1 MRGMPLTKSFRTY
14 ILAKLI
20 GFMPYFTRSKVMSPI
35 AVIGMKGHNNLSKH
49 ITTPYKNLSTYKITY
64 RKPFMDNQD
73 AVEVTCNDNGKKV
86 IGYILNYRAKDQLEI
101 SLNTVKIRMQYKSG
115 IFVGSMAGMEFVVQE
130 DTLPRQF
137 KDFQR

>member
-1 MRGMPLTKSFRTY
+1 L
-14 ILAKLI
+14 
-20 GFMPYFTRSKVMSPI
+20 
-35 AVIGMKGHNNLSKH
+35 
-49 ITTPYKNLSTYKITY
+49 
-64 RKPFMDNQD
+64 DNQD
-73 AVEVTCNDNGKKV
+73 AVEVTCTDNGKKV

-115 IFVGSMAGMEFVVQE
+115 IFVSSLAGMEFVVQE

>member
-1 MRGMPLTKSFRTY
+1 
-14 ILAKLI
+14 
-20 GFMPYFTRSKVMSPI
+20 
-35 AVIGMKGHNNLSKH
+35 
-49 ITTPYKNLSTYKITY
+49 
-64 RKPFMDNQD
+64 MDNQD
-73 AVEVTCNDNGKKV
+73 AVEVTCTDNGKKV
-86 IGYILNYRAKDQLEI
+86 IGYVLNYREKDQLEI

>member
-1 MRGMPLTKSFRTY
+1 
-14 ILAKLI
+14 
-20 GFMPYFTRSKVMSPI
+20 
-35 AVIGMKGHNNLSKH
+35 
-49 ITTPYKNLSTYKITY
+49 
-64 RKPFMDNQD
+64 MDNQD
-73 AVEVTCNDNGKKV
+73 AVQVTCTDNGKKV

-130 DTLPRQF
+130 DRLPRQF

>member
-1 MRGMPLTKSFRTY
+1 
-14 ILAKLI
+14 
-20 GFMPYFTRSKVMSPI
+20 
-35 AVIGMKGHNNLSKH
+35 
-49 ITTPYKNLSTYKITY
+49 
-64 RKPFMDNQD
+64 MDNLD
-73 AVEVTCNDNGKKV
+73 AVEVTFTDNGKKV

>member
-1 MRGMPLTKSFRTY
+1 
-14 ILAKLI
+14 
-20 GFMPYFTRSKVMSPI
+20 
-35 AVIGMKGHNNLSKH
+35 
-49 ITTPYKNLSTYKITY
+49 
-64 RKPFMDNQD
+64 MDNQD
-73 AVEVTCNDNGKKV
+73 TVEVTCTDNGKRV

-115 IFVGSMAGMEFVVQE
+115 IFVGSLAGMEFVVQE

>member
-1 MRGMPLTKSFRTY
+1 
-14 ILAKLI
+14 
-20 GFMPYFTRSKVMSPI
+20 
-35 AVIGMKGHNNLSKH
+35 
-49 ITTPYKNLSTYKITY
+49 
-64 RKPFMDNQD
+64 MDNQD
-73 AVEVTCNDNGKKV
+73 AIEVTCTDNGKKV

-101 SLNTVKIRMQYKSG
+101 SLNTVKIRMQYKTG

>member
-1 MRGMPLTKSFRTY
+1 
-14 ILAKLI
+14 
-20 GFMPYFTRSKVMSPI
+20 
-35 AVIGMKGHNNLSKH
+35 
-49 ITTPYKNLSTYKITY
+49 
-64 RKPFMDNQD
+64 MDNQE

-130 DTLPRQF
+130 DRLPRQF